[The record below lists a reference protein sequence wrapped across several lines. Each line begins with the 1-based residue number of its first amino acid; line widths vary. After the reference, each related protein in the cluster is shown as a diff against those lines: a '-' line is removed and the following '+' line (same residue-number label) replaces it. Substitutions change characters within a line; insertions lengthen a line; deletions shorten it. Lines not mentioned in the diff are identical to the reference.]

1 MDSQEAKDVEEAI
14 KHLEDILYVLRSNY
28 KYRTS
33 YAIELLINGYRTLE
47 KHIGFYEKNGSY
59 KARIIELEENLDN
72 SRKAN
77 ELLNKTNDELRL
89 EIRTTYS
96 KVVNDIISK
105 FNLGDDYISKS
116 KVDEKIEELDNM
128 IKEINERKTSK
139 VHSRRDCSF

>member
-1 MDSQEAKDVEEAI
+1 MESQEAKDVEEAI

-47 KHIGFYEKNGSY
+47 KHIGFYEKHGSY
-59 KARIIELEENLDN
+59 KARIIELEEQVEYL
-72 SRKAN
+72 KHEV
-77 ELLNKTNDELRL
+77 ELHDATVEKLVREKMTAKT
-89 EIRTTYS
+89 
-96 KVVNDIISK
+96 
-105 FNLGDDYISKS
+105 
-116 KVDEKIEELDNM
+116 KVDKKIEELDDM